1 MNFWSA
7 DNLLKASAVVTV
19 LFSSFVKPSAV
30 TQPRNVLPSA
40 VGFSANESPVPSA
53 TFAPVNPFAT

>member
-1 MNFWSA
+1 MNFIDASS
-7 DNLLKASAVVTV
+7 LLKASDFTVVASNAV
-19 LFSSFVKPSAV
+19 LPSSV